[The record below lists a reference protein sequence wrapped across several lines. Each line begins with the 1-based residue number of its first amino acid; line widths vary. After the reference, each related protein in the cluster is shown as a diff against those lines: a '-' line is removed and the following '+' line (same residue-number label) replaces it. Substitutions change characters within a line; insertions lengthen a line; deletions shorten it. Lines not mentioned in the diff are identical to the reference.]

1 MAKIDQ
7 NRPNFMND
15 LNSFSENETFLIKF
29 LNAPTQEVILLE
41 VKIED
46 LRNLVPLSRFEDHPV
61 SE

>member
-15 LNSFSENETFLIKF
+15 LNFFSENEIFLIKF
-29 LNAPTQEVILLE
+29 LNAPTEEVILLE

-46 LRNLVPLSRFEDHPV
+46 LRNLFPLLRYSRIIQ
-61 SE
+61 